1 MASKEGKMIGTTAKC
16 GTNATPR
23 RKMNCQF
30 SKNQALETEGLGE
43 GKDFPVCVSMSA
55 IGVPASTGVIAPR
68 CHDFLS
74 NT

>member
-1 MASKEGKMIGTTAKC
+1 MIGIICTVTKC

-30 SKNQALETEGLGE
+30 NKNQASETAGLGE
-43 GKDFPVCVSMSA
+43 GKDLPICVSMSEIVVA
-55 IGVPASTGVIAPR
+55 ASRCMIAPR
-68 CHDFLS
+68 CYDFLS